1 MKRIIV
7 AVLLVLSLCSCANR
21 ANRAWYQQGKTCAD
35 YKHDLAQ
42 CEYETMSTSMIAQSR
57 GASGLI
63 QSNILLHKCLA
74 ARGWTLADF
83 DTARA
88 NGCEGCR

>member
-7 AVLLVLSLCSCANR
+7 AGLLVLSLCSCASR
-21 ANRAWYQQGKTCAD
+21 ANRAWYQQEKTYVD
-35 YKHDLAQ
+35 YQHDFAQ
-42 CEYETMSTSMIAQSR
+42 CQYETMSTTMIAHSN
-57 GASGLI
+57 LI
-63 QSNILLHKCLA
+63 QSNMLLHKCLA

-83 DTARA
+83 DTTRA